1 LNKSNW
7 QIAQPNESMTR
18 PPSSRFDIAHLQADL
33 KGHTVRGGI
42 KTFGA
47 QGFGFILNVASVAIL
62 ARLLTPYDFGLIAMV
77 TAATGLLVMF
87 KDAGLSMATVQQ
99 ETVTHEQVSTLFWV
113 NVGLSL
119 VLMLFVAALSP
130 WVATF
135 YNEPKLQPI
144 TLVIACMFIF
154 DGLAVQHQALLR
166 RQMQFG
172 KLAKIQIVSSAL
184 GITTAISAALMGA
197 GYWAL
202 IVQIGVVQSVSAAFT
217 WCYARWLP
225 GRPQRGVGTRNMFK
239 FGGYLTAFN
248 FVNYF
253 ARYAD
258 KVLIGNAWGSSALGL
273 YTKAYSLLLMP
284 LQQINGPITAVAIP
298 ALSRLQ
304 NDPEQFRVFFIK
316 VLSIISFVTFPLIAW
331 MIVCSTEIILV
342 FLGPQ
347 WDGAIS
353 IFAVLSISAFFQ
365 PIGNITGVLY
375 IALGRTKR
383 MFNWGLMGFSWL
395 LLSFFVG
402 LPYGAVGVA
411 SSYSVATALM
421 TFPLIWYAIQGTSIR
436 FSDFYLAVKIPVVAT
451 LLISIVGLFMSF
463 ALKHS
468 FPWVRLLLT
477 SGFMM
482 ASYVLFTYKAN
493 PKLILF
499 AYSAIKTKG
508 KSLN

>member
-1 LNKSNW
+1 
-7 QIAQPNESMTR
+7 MTR
-18 PPSSRFDIAHLQADL
+18 RPPNRFDTSHLQADL

-62 ARLLTPYDFGLIAMV
+62 ARLLTPYDFGLVAMV
-77 TAATGLLVMF
+77 TAVTGLLAMF

-99 ETVTHEQVSTLFWV
+99 DTVTHEQVSTLFWV

-119 VLMLFVAALSP
+119 VLMLIVAAVSP
-130 WVATF
+130 WVAAF
-135 YNEPKLQPI
+135 YHEPKLQLI
-144 TLVIACMFIF
+144 TLAIACMFIF

-172 KLAKIQIVSSAL
+172 KLAKIQIISSVL
-184 GITTAISAALMGA
+184 GITAAISAALMGA

-202 IVQIGVVQSVSAAFT
+202 IVQTAVAQSTSAALT
-217 WCYARWLP
+217 WGYARWLP
-225 GRPQRGVGTRNMFK
+225 GRPQRGVGTGNMLK
-239 FGGYLTAFN
+239 FGGYLTGFS

-253 ARYAD
+253 ARNAD
-258 KVLIGNAWGSSALGL
+258 NVLIGNAWGSNALGL

-304 NDPEQFRVFFIK
+304 NDPEQFRAFFIK
-316 VLSIISFVTFPLIAW
+316 VLGIICFVTFPLIAW
-331 MIVCSTEIILV
+331 MIICRKEIILL

-347 WDGAIS
+347 WDGAIP
-353 IFAVLSISAFFQ
+353 IFAVLALSAFFQ
-365 PIGNITGVLY
+365 PIGNITGTLY

-383 MFNWGLMGFSWL
+383 MFKWGLMGCSWL
-395 LLSFFVG
+395 VFSFFVG
-402 LPYGAVGVA
+402 LPYGAIGVA
-411 SSYSVATALM
+411 TSYSVAMALM
-421 TFPLIWYAIQGTSIR
+421 IFPLIWYAIQGTAIR
-436 FSDFYLAVKIPVVAT
+436 FYDFYLAVKIPIVAT
-451 LLISIVGLFMSF
+451 LLISIIGFIISI

-468 FPWVRLLLT
+468 LLWINLVVT
-477 SGFMM
+477 STVMM
-482 ASYVLFTYKAN
+482 ISYALITYKTN
-493 PKLILF
+493 QKLALF
-499 AYSAIKTKG
+499 VYSVIKTKG